1 MCVSV
6 DDGDDEGNDRDAVV
20 VCLFRVRC
28 GAGFEGVDGVV
39 DALDALDARR
49 ETLPRVT
56 DRPRG

>member
-39 DALDALDARR
+39 DALDARR

-56 DRPRG
+56 VDRADE